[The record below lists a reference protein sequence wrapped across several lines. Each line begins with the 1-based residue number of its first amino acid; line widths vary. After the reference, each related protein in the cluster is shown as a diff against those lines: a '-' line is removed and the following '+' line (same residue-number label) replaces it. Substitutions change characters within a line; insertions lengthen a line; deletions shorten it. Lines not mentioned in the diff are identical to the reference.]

1 MAREFVEAEGLVH
14 LVNEVGGGEHTLC
27 GDAFDL
33 ASDEA
38 GYEWRATRRRTVTC
52 PDCAAVIEL
61 CRGVRASVSGDQ

>member
-14 LVNEVGGGEHTLC
+14 LVNEASGGEHTLC

-33 ASDEA
+33 GSDA
-38 GYEWRATRRRTVTC
+38 PGYEWCTTTSRTVTC
-52 PDCAAVIEL
+52 PNCAAVIKL